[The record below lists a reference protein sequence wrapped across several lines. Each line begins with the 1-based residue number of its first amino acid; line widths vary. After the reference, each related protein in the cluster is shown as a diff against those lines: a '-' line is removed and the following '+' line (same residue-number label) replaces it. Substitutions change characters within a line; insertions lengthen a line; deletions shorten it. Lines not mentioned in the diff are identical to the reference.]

1 MFVGD
6 GDILRV
12 AAGSGACEAHV
23 MTAAPEPTSTKQST
37 NNYSSLT
44 SIDVLLVTRSA
55 AAAATTAAV
64 ARGMD
69 VVDRPRFF
77 SPTNSGDSGTFSL
90 LAMGGVVL
98 GWEAFSRNS
107 YRFPTT
113 NHTNSVGS
121 TLI

>member
-23 MTAAPEPTSTKQST
+23 MTAAPAPTSTKQST

-55 AAAATTAAV
+55 ADAAATAAAV

-69 VVDRPRFF
+69 VVDQPRFF

-90 LAMGGVVL
+90 RAVGAWFWVGGGIQSKQLQV
-98 GWEAFSRNS
+98 S
-107 YRFPTT
+107 YYEPY
-113 NHTNSVGS
+113 
-121 TLI
+121 